1 MDALVL
7 KSPIAVRE
15 ATFRTLVSKYSA
27 TVDNPFEGKIVV
39 PDGYP
44 TSVELSG
51 LDTSG
56 WCTVSGQLKAL
67 KD

>member
-1 MDALVL
+1 MDALFL
-7 KSPIAVRE
+7 QSPTAVRE

-44 TSVELSG
+44 TSIELSG
-51 LDTSG
+51 LDTSD
-56 WCTVSGQLKAL
+56 WCTASGQLQAL
-67 KD
+67 KN